1 MGAPSRMKHPPRIGL
16 ALAAGG
22 PMGGVY
28 EIGALRA
35 LEEAIEG
42 LDFTDLH
49 VYVGVSAGAFIT
61 AKLANGRTTSELV
74 RGLIADDY
82 GEPVFD
88 PSIIFVPAYREWAKR
103 GAQLP
108 SLFADALRHATSSQ
122 EDRSF
127 FQSLTRLTR
136 ALPLGLFNNEA
147 MQKYLHRAFSRKG
160 RTDDFRKLQRKLFV
174 VATDLEAGQAV
185 VFGSP
190 GMDHI
195 PISKAVQASTAV
207 PGLYP
212 PVKIE
217 GRLCVDGVLLRTAH
231 ASVALDAGAELLFCV
246 NPLVPV
252 NLSSESARNALGPDA
267 LQRGGLPSFLA
278 QTVRTLIHS
287 RMMVGMDRYSKSFP
301 KSDIALFEPQSDE
314 YSLFFSNIFSFRS
327 RRQVCEIAYRATRED
342 LWRRREELAVMFKRQ
357 GLKLRLDVLQDN
369 RTVWEGV
376 GMNRDGSNSLGEQ
389 LANTLNLLE
398 AKVRPRPKVHRTRE
412 RVSV

>member
-1 MGAPSRMKHPPRIGL
+1 MGVRAKHTPRIGL

-61 AKLANGRTTSELV
+61 AKLANGRTTCDLV
-74 RGLIADDY
+74 RGLIEDNE

-88 PSIIFVPAYREWAKR
+88 PSSIFVPAYREWAKR

-108 SLFADALRHATSSQ
+108 SLFAETLQYATNPT
-122 EDRSF
+122 EDQSF
-127 FQSLTRLTR
+127 FQALTRLTR

-147 MQKYLHRAFSRKG
+147 IQKYLHRAFSRKG
-160 RTDDFRKLQRKLFV
+160 RTDDFRKLKRKLYV
-174 VATDLEAGQAV
+174 VATDLEAGKAV
-185 VFGSP
+185 VFGSD
-190 GMDHI
+190 GLDHV

-212 PVKIE
+212 PVKVE

-231 ASVALDAGAELLFCV
+231 ASIALEEGAELLFCI
-246 NPLVPV
+246 NPLVPID
-252 NLSSESARNALGPDA
+252 LSSQGAREAMGPDA

-278 QTVRTLIHS
+278 QTIRTLIHS
-287 RMMVGMDRYSKSFP
+287 RMRVGMDRYAKSFP
-301 KSDIALFEPQSDE
+301 QADIALFEPDSSE
-314 YSLFFSNIFSFRS
+314 YPLFFSNIFSFRS
-327 RRQVCEIAYRATRED
+327 RRQVCEIAYRATRTD
-342 LWRRREELAVMFKRQ
+342 LWRRREELAPMLKRQ
-357 GLKLRLDVLQDN
+357 GLKLRLDVLQET
-369 RTVWEGV
+369 RSVWERV
-376 GMNRDGSNSLGEQ
+376 GLPERRSHTLSGKLS
-389 LANTLNLLE
+389 NTLRQLE
-398 AKVRPRPKVHRTRE
+398 AVLQRE
-412 RVSV
+412 RSA